1 MVVVEMVTAF
11 GRVAFIYGVFGGVL
25 CDFGSGRG
33 VFIVVLMVLLL
44 PPTTTTATT
53 IKSSFN
59 TSFTTQQTLKYG
71 TSVDGGGSGIG
82 WVGMVMAVRV
92 V

>member
-1 MVVVEMVTAF
+1 MLLE
-11 GRVAFIYGVFGGVL
+11 GLHLINCVFGGVL
-25 CDFGSGRG
+25 CDFGSGCG

-53 IKSSFN
+53 ITSSFI

-71 TSVDGGGSGIG
+71 KSVDSGGSGIG
-82 WVGMVMAVRV
+82 CVGMVVVVRV